1 MSEENNKDKA
11 PNKKIIQKLKDVEK
25 YTIDELTE
33 LVGLSA
39 EPNFYTTYDIGD
51 HFDILK
57 SKYPKL
63 ARSGGFLEK
72 AEQRIIDDIDMNPN
86 PEPPTNNEP
95 PEMNE
100 WYTNQYL
107 KQDNFLQNA
116 RITDRQNKV
125 KVFDDEN
132 GGSHETMKRE
142 QIGVLNSHPLP
153 IAQDSLNP
161 TLKNVSQRMLV
172 IDSQY
177 RQNINAT
184 TSSTDFTLDLSDILT
199 NTLSLK
205 LYSFQIPYSWYTID
219 STMGTSCF
227 WIVYDGTTYP
237 ISIQDGNYTA
247 QLLVTAIQYQL
258 DKTLNNVIAPF
269 TGNNFDISYNPING
283 KSCFLFAT
291 QVPTLSVEVVFYDSE
306 VYSSCGATSANTM
319 KLNNNLGWFLGFR
332 PLDDKNLPLHFS
344 ILVNSSSNY
353 NIPTN
358 PTPYNLDNAYFSDGP
373 IDVYGTKYLTLVL
386 DDYNQN
392 HLNNGL
398 VNITDT
404 DTTLSLPDYF
414 NTDIPNVCAPDPQL
428 NNSFVPFYT
437 QSTPRTLTQ
446 AQIYSINQILENRRT
461 TYKSRITGPTTTDV
475 LAIIPIKKQGL
486 GTGDMMVD
494 LGSSLAFN
502 TRTYFGPVN
511 ISRLRV
517 CLQDDMGRI
526 LNLHGA
532 NWSVAIIVE
541 SLYQY

>member
-1 MSEENNKDKA
+1 MEKDKT
-11 PNKKIIQKLKDVEK
+11 PSKKIIQKLKDVEK
-25 YTIDELTE
+25 YGIDELKE
-33 LVGLSA
+33 LLGLST
-39 EPNFYTTYDIGD
+39 EPNYYTIDDIQA
-51 HFDILK
+51 HFDILN
-57 SKYPKL
+57 SKYPNL
-63 ARSGGFLEK
+63 ARKNGFLDEAK
-72 AEQRIIDDIDMNPN
+72 KRLINDIDMNPN
-86 PEPPTNNEP
+86 PEPLTNKDP
-95 PEMNE
+95 PQMNE

-125 KVFDDEN
+125 KIFNDEN
-132 GGSHETMKRE
+132 GNHETMKRE
-142 QIGVLNSHPLP
+142 QLGVLNSHPLP
-153 IAQDSLNP
+153 IAQDMLNP
-161 TLKNVSQRMLV
+161 TLKNITQRILV

-177 RQNINAT
+177 RQSISAN

-227 WIVYDGTTYP
+227 WIVYSGTTYN

-247 QLLVTAIQYQL
+247 QQLITAIQYQL
-258 DKTLNNVIAPF
+258 DTIINVVAPF
-269 TGNNFDISYNPING
+269 TGNNFDISYNPLSG

-291 QVPTLSVEVVFYDSE
+291 QAPPLSVEVVFYDSE
-306 VYSSCGATSANTM
+306 FYSSCSTTCANSM

-344 ILVNSSSNY
+344 IIVDSNVNY
-353 NIPTN
+353 NIPAN
-358 PTPYNLDNAYFSDGP
+358 PTPYNLNNAFFSDGP
-373 IDVYGTKYLTLVL
+373 VDVYGTKYLTLVL
-386 DDYNQN
+386 DDFNQN

-398 VNITDT
+398 VNIIDT

-414 NTDIPNVCAPDPQL
+414 NADIPNVCAPDPQL
-428 NNSFVPFYT
+428 NNTLAPFYV
-437 QSTPRTLTQ
+437 QSTPRILTQ
-446 AQIYSINQILENRRT
+446 AQLYSINQILDNRRT

-475 LAIIPIKKQGL
+475 LAIIPIKKQGFSS
-486 GTGDMMVD
+486 GDMLVD
-494 LGSSLAFN
+494 AGSSLAYN

-511 ISRLRV
+511 ITRLRV
-517 CLQDDMGRI
+517 SLQDDMGRT

-532 NWSVAIIVE
+532 NWSLSILVE

>member
-11 PNKKIIQKLKDVEK
+11 PNKEIIQKLKDVEN

-95 PEMNE
+95 PEMND

-125 KVFDDEN
+125 KVFNDEN

-199 NTLSLK
+199 NTLTLK
-205 LYSFQIPYSWYTID
+205 LYSFQIPYAWYTID
-219 STMGTSCF
+219 SSMGTSCF

-306 VYSSCGATSANTM
+306 FYSSCGATCGNTM

-358 PTPYNLDNAYFSDGP
+358 PTPYNLDNAFFSDGP

>member
-1 MSEENNKDKA
+1 MEKDKN
-11 PNKKIIQKLKDVEK
+11 PSKKIIQKLKDVEK
-25 YTIDELTE
+25 YGIDELKE
-33 LVGLSA
+33 LLGLST
-39 EPNFYTTYDIGD
+39 EPNYYTIDDIQSY
-51 HFDILK
+51 FDILN
-57 SKYPKL
+57 SKYPNL
-63 ARSGGFLEK
+63 ARKNGFLDEAK
-72 AEQRIIDDIDMNPN
+72 KRLINDIDMNPN
-86 PEPPTNNEP
+86 PEPMTNKEP
-95 PEMNE
+95 PQMNE

-125 KVFDDEN
+125 KIFNDEN
-132 GGSHETMKRE
+132 GSHETMKRE
-142 QIGVLNSHPLP
+142 QLGVLNSHPLP
-153 IAQDSLNP
+153 IAQDTLNP
-161 TLKNVSQRMLV
+161 TLKNITQRILV

-177 RQNINAT
+177 RQSISAN

-205 LYSFQIPYSWYTID
+205 LYSYQIPYSWYTID

-227 WIVYDGTTYP
+227 WIVYSGTTYN

-247 QLLVTAIQYQL
+247 QQLITAIQYQL
-258 DKTLNNVIAPF
+258 DTIINVVAPF
-269 TGNNFDISYNPING
+269 TGNNFDISYNSISG

-291 QVPTLSVEVVFYDSE
+291 QAPLLSVEVVFYDSE
-306 VYSSCGATSANTM
+306 FYSSCSTTCANSM
-319 KLNNNLGWFLGFR
+319 KLNNNLGWVLGFR

-344 ILVNSSSNY
+344 IIVDSNINY
-353 NIPTN
+353 NIPAN
-358 PTPYNLDNAYFSDGP
+358 PTPYNLNNAFFSDGP
-373 IDVYGTKYLTLVL
+373 IDIYGTKYLTLVL
-386 DDYNQN
+386 DDFNQN

-398 VNITDT
+398 VNIVDT

-428 NNSFVPFYT
+428 NNTLAPFYV

-446 AQIYSINQILENRRT
+446 AQLYSINQILDNRRT

-475 LAIIPIKKQGL
+475 LAIIPIKKQGFSS
-486 GTGDMMVD
+486 GDMLVD
-494 LGSSLAFN
+494 AGSSLAYN

-511 ISRLRV
+511 ITRLRV
-517 CLQDDMGRI
+517 SLQDDMGRT

-532 NWSVAIIVE
+532 NWSGSILVE

>member
-1 MSEENNKDKA
+1 MEKDKN
-11 PNKKIIQKLKDVEK
+11 PSKKIIQKLKDVEK
-25 YTIDELTE
+25 YGIDELKE
-33 LVGLSA
+33 LLGLST
-39 EPNFYTTYDIGD
+39 EPNYYTIDDIQSY
-51 HFDILK
+51 FDILN
-57 SKYPKL
+57 SKYPNL
-63 ARSGGFLEK
+63 ARKNGFLDEAK
-72 AEQRIIDDIDMNPN
+72 KRLINDIDMNPN
-86 PEPPTNNEP
+86 PEPMTNKEP
-95 PEMNE
+95 PQMNE

-125 KVFDDEN
+125 KIFNDEN
-132 GGSHETMKRE
+132 GSHETMKRE
-142 QIGVLNSHPLP
+142 QLGVLNSHPLP
-153 IAQDSLNP
+153 IAQDTLNP
-161 TLKNVSQRMLV
+161 TLKNITQRILV

-177 RQNINAT
+177 RQSISAN

-205 LYSFQIPYSWYTID
+205 LYSFQIPYAWYTID

-227 WIVYDGTTYP
+227 WIVYSGTTYN

-247 QLLVTAIQYQL
+247 QQLITAIQYQL
-258 DKTLNNVIAPF
+258 DTIINVVAPF
-269 TGNNFDISYNPING
+269 TGNNFDISYNSISG

-291 QVPTLSVEVVFYDSE
+291 QAPLLSVEVVFYDSE
-306 VYSSCGATSANTM
+306 FYSSCSTTCANSM
-319 KLNNNLGWFLGFR
+319 KLNNNLGWVLGFR

-344 ILVNSSSNY
+344 IIVDSNINY
-353 NIPTN
+353 NIPAN
-358 PTPYNLDNAYFSDGP
+358 PTPYNLNNAFFSDGP
-373 IDVYGTKYLTLVL
+373 IDIYGTKYLTLVL
-386 DDYNQN
+386 DDFNQN

-398 VNITDT
+398 VNIVDT

-428 NNSFVPFYT
+428 NNTLAPFYV

-446 AQIYSINQILENRRT
+446 AQLYSINQILDNRRT

-475 LAIIPIKKQGL
+475 LAIIPIKKQGFSS
-486 GTGDMMVD
+486 GDMLVD
-494 LGSSLAFN
+494 AGSSLAYN

-511 ISRLRV
+511 ITRLRV
-517 CLQDDMGRI
+517 SLQDDMGRT

-532 NWSVAIIVE
+532 NWSVSILVE

>member
-1 MSEENNKDKA
+1 MEKDKN
-11 PNKKIIQKLKDVEK
+11 PSKKIIQKLKDVEK
-25 YTIDELTE
+25 YGIDELKE
-33 LVGLSA
+33 LLGLST
-39 EPNFYTTYDIGD
+39 EPNYYTIDNIQSY
-51 HFDILK
+51 FDILN
-57 SKYPKL
+57 SKYPNL
-63 ARSGGFLEK
+63 ARKNGFLDEAK
-72 AEQRIIDDIDMNPN
+72 KRLINDIDMNPN
-86 PEPPTNNEP
+86 PEPMTNKEP
-95 PEMNE
+95 PQMNE

-125 KVFDDEN
+125 KIFNDEN
-132 GGSHETMKRE
+132 GSHETMKRE
-142 QIGVLNSHPLP
+142 QLGVLNSHPLP
-153 IAQDSLNP
+153 IAQDTLNP
-161 TLKNVSQRMLV
+161 TLKNITQRILV

-177 RQNINAT
+177 RQSISAN

-205 LYSFQIPYSWYTID
+205 LYSFQIPYAWYTID

-227 WIVYDGTTYP
+227 WIVYSGTTYN

-247 QLLVTAIQYQL
+247 QQLITAIQYQL
-258 DKTLNNVIAPF
+258 DTIINVVAPF
-269 TGNNFDISYNPING
+269 TGNNFDISYNSISG

-291 QVPTLSVEVVFYDSE
+291 QAPLLSVEVVFYDSE
-306 VYSSCGATSANTM
+306 FYSSCSTTCANSM
-319 KLNNNLGWFLGFR
+319 KLNNNLGWVLGFR

-344 ILVNSSSNY
+344 IIVDSNINY
-353 NIPTN
+353 NIPAN
-358 PTPYNLDNAYFSDGP
+358 PTPYNLNNAFFSDGP
-373 IDVYGTKYLTLVL
+373 IDIYGTKYLTLVL
-386 DDYNQN
+386 DDFNQN

-398 VNITDT
+398 VNIVDT

-428 NNSFVPFYT
+428 NNTLAPFYV

-446 AQIYSINQILENRRT
+446 AQLYSINQILDNRRT

-475 LAIIPIKKQGL
+475 LAIIPIKKQGFSS
-486 GTGDMMVD
+486 GDMLVD
-494 LGSSLAFN
+494 AGSSLAYN

-511 ISRLRV
+511 ITRLRV
-517 CLQDDMGRI
+517 SLQDDMGRT

-532 NWSVAIIVE
+532 NWSVSILVE

>member
-1 MSEENNKDKA
+1 MSGDSSKDS
-11 PNKKIIQKLKDVEK
+11 NSDKKVIQKLKDVENYGIDELK
-25 YTIDELTE
+25 ELLGLSVEPNYYTID
-33 LVGLSA
+33 
-39 EPNFYTTYDIGD
+39 DIQD
-51 HFDILK
+51 YFSVLK
-57 SKYPKL
+57 SKYKRL
-63 ARSGGFLEK
+63 AQKGGFLEK
-72 AEQRIIDDIDMNPN
+72 AKERIINDIDMNPN
-86 PEPPTNNEP
+86 PEPPTNKEP
-95 PEMNE
+95 PELNE

-116 RITDRQNKV
+116 RITSRENKV
-125 KVFDDEN
+125 QVFNDEN
-132 GGSHETMKRE
+132 GNHETMKRE
-142 QIGVLNSHPLP
+142 QLGILNSHPLP
-153 IAQDSLNP
+153 IAQDTLNP
-161 TLKNVSQRMLV
+161 TLKNVSQRILV

-177 RQNINAT
+177 RQSINAA

-199 NTLSLK
+199 NTLALK
-205 LYSFQIPYSWYTID
+205 LYSFQIPYAWYTID

-247 QLLVTAIQYQL
+247 TQLITAIQYQL
-258 DKTLNNVIAPF
+258 DTTLNNVIAPF
-269 TGNNFDISYNPING
+269 TGNHFDISYNQVSG

-306 VYSSCGATSANTM
+306 FYSSCSTTCGNSM

-332 PLDDKNLPLHFS
+332 PIDDKNLPLHFS
-344 ILVNSSSNY
+344 VIVNSSINY
-353 NIPTN
+353 NISTSSA
-358 PTPYNLDNAYFSDGP
+358 PYNLNNAYLSDGP
-373 IDVYGTKYLTLVL
+373 IDIYGTKYLTLVL
-386 DDYNQN
+386 DDFNQN

-414 NTDIPNVCAPDPQL
+414 NADIPNVCAPDPQV

-446 AQIYSINQILENRRT
+446 AQVYSINQILENRRT

-486 GTGDMMVD
+486 GTGDMLVD
-494 LGSSLAFN
+494 AGSSLAYN
-502 TRTYFGPVN
+502 MRTYFGPVN

-517 CLQDDMGRI
+517 CLQDDMGRT
-526 LNLHGA
+526 LNLNGA
-532 NWSVAIIVE
+532 NWSVSILVE

>member
-11 PNKKIIQKLKDVEK
+11 PNKEIIQKLKDVEN

-95 PEMNE
+95 PEMND

-125 KVFDDEN
+125 KVFNDEN

-205 LYSFQIPYSWYTID
+205 LYSFQIPYAWYTID
-219 STMGTSCF
+219 SSMGTSCF

-306 VYSSCGATSANTM
+306 FYSSCGATCGNTM

-358 PTPYNLDNAYFSDGP
+358 PTPYNLDNAFFSDGP

-446 AQIYSINQILENRRT
+446 AQVYSINQILENRRT

-517 CLQDDMGRI
+517 CLQDDMGRT

>member
-1 MSEENNKDKA
+1 MSGDSSKDS
-11 PNKKIIQKLKDVEK
+11 NSDKKVIQKLKDVENYGIDELK
-25 YTIDELTE
+25 ELLGLSVEPNSYTID
-33 LVGLSA
+33 
-39 EPNFYTTYDIGD
+39 DIQD
-51 HFDILK
+51 YFNVLK

-63 ARSGGFLEK
+63 ARTGGFLEK
-72 AEQRIIDDIDMNPN
+72 AEKRIINDIDMNPN
-86 PEPPTNNEP
+86 PEPPTNKEP
-95 PEMNE
+95 PELNE

-116 RITDRQNKV
+116 RITSRENKV
-125 KVFDDEN
+125 QVFNDEN
-132 GGSHETMKRE
+132 GNHETMKRE
-142 QIGVLNSHPLP
+142 QLGILNSHPLP
-153 IAQDSLNP
+153 IAQDTLNP
-161 TLKNVSQRMLV
+161 TLKNVSQRILV

-177 RQNINAT
+177 RQSINAA

-199 NTLSLK
+199 NTLALK
-205 LYSFQIPYSWYTID
+205 LYSFQIPYAWYTID

-227 WIVYDGTTYP
+227 WIVYSGTTYP

-247 QLLVTAIQYQL
+247 TQLITAIQYQL
-258 DKTLNNVIAPF
+258 DTTLNNVIAPF
-269 TGNNFDISYNPING
+269 TGNHFDISYNQVSG

-306 VYSSCGATSANTM
+306 FYSSCSTTCGNSM

-332 PLDDKNLPLHFS
+332 PVDDKNLPLHFS
-344 ILVNSSSNY
+344 VIVNSSINY
-353 NIPTN
+353 NIATSSA
-358 PTPYNLDNAYFSDGP
+358 PYNLNNAYLSDGP
-373 IDVYGTKYLTLVL
+373 IDIYGTKYLTLVL
-386 DDYNQN
+386 DDFNQN

-414 NTDIPNVCAPDPQL
+414 NADIPNVCAPDPQV

-446 AQIYSINQILENRRT
+446 AQVYSINQILENRRT

-486 GTGDMMVD
+486 GTGDMLVD
-494 LGSSLAFN
+494 AGSSLAYN
-502 TRTYFGPVN
+502 MRTYFGPVN

-517 CLQDDMGRI
+517 CLQDDMGRT
-526 LNLHGA
+526 LNLNGA
-532 NWSVAIIVE
+532 NWSVSILVE

>member
-1 MSEENNKDKA
+1 MEKDKN
-11 PNKKIIQKLKDVEK
+11 PSKKIIQKLKDVEK
-25 YTIDELTE
+25 YGIDELKE
-33 LVGLSA
+33 LLGLST
-39 EPNFYTTYDIGD
+39 EPNYYTIDDIQSY
-51 HFDILK
+51 FDILN
-57 SKYPKL
+57 SKYPNL
-63 ARSGGFLEK
+63 ARKNGFLDEAK
-72 AEQRIIDDIDMNPN
+72 KRLINDIDMNPN
-86 PEPPTNNEP
+86 PEPMTNKEP
-95 PEMNE
+95 PQMNE

-125 KVFDDEN
+125 KIFNDEN
-132 GGSHETMKRE
+132 GSHETMKRE
-142 QIGVLNSHPLP
+142 QLGVLNSHPLP
-153 IAQDSLNP
+153 IAQDTLNP
-161 TLKNVSQRMLV
+161 TLKNITQRILV

-177 RQNINAT
+177 RQSISAN

-205 LYSFQIPYSWYTID
+205 LYSFQIPYAWYTID

-227 WIVYDGTTYP
+227 WIVYSGTTYN

-247 QLLVTAIQYQL
+247 QQLITAIQYQL
-258 DKTLNNVIAPF
+258 DTIINVVAPF
-269 TGNNFDISYNPING
+269 TGNNFDISYNSISG

-291 QVPTLSVEVVFYDSE
+291 QAPLLSVEVVFYDSE
-306 VYSSCGATSANTM
+306 FYSSCSTTCANSM
-319 KLNNNLGWFLGFR
+319 KLNNNLGWVLGFR

-344 ILVNSSSNY
+344 IIVDSNINY
-353 NIPTN
+353 NIPAN
-358 PTPYNLDNAYFSDGP
+358 PTPYNLNNAFFSDGP
-373 IDVYGTKYLTLVL
+373 IDIYGTKYLTLVL
-386 DDYNQN
+386 DDFNQN

-398 VNITDT
+398 VNIVDT

-428 NNSFVPFYT
+428 NNTLAPFYV

-446 AQIYSINQILENRRT
+446 AQLYSINQILDNRRT

-475 LAIIPIKKQGL
+475 LAIIPIKKQGFSS
-486 GTGDMMVD
+486 GDMLVD
-494 LGSSLAFN
+494 AGSSLAYN

-511 ISRLRV
+511 ITRLRV
-517 CLQDDMGRI
+517 SLQDDMGRT

-532 NWSVAIIVE
+532 NWSGSILVE

>member
-11 PNKKIIQKLKDVEK
+11 PNKEIIQKLKDVEN

-95 PEMNE
+95 PEMND

-125 KVFDDEN
+125 KVFNDEN

-205 LYSFQIPYSWYTID
+205 LYSFQIPYAWYTID
-219 STMGTSCF
+219 SSMGTSCF

-247 QLLVTAIQYQL
+247 QQLVTAIQYQL
-258 DKTLNNVIAPF
+258 DTTLNNVIAPF

-306 VYSSCGATSANTM
+306 FYSSCGATCGNTM

-344 ILVNSSSNY
+344 IIVNSSSNY

-446 AQIYSINQILENRRT
+446 AQVYSINQILENRRT

-517 CLQDDMGRI
+517 CLQDDMGRT